1 MPVLNTATDFN
12 DRAVAYGLAAVAAD
26 VDRAEFVADPP
37 AATSAWDHGAFDD
50 VLTPEQPVGG
60 ESPAWPE
67 PMIPGTQRTPEF
79 PEDILPGVWG
89 DMARAVAA
97 STQTPPALAV
107 MCSLGVLA
115 TLLQRRYE
123 VAPYG
128 SEYTEP
134 LSLFVVSASPSG
146 TRKTAVLNAF
156 LAPIV
161 KTEKRWSD
169 QYRPKVAKANAAR
182 STAKKRIEHL
192 NQQAAKCKD
201 PAELATLRE
210 DIEREELAMPEEVR
224 APRLF
229 TGDTTAERLQAMLCE
244 HSERMAVHSDEPGIF
259 RVMAGAYSGG
269 SQNLDVFLQGHAGSA
284 IRVDRAGRLAHLDKP
299 ALTFNLMIQP
309 GLMSEIAGS
318 KGFRDSGLLARFLF
332 AVPATNVGK
341 RDVRKHSSI
350 GAEVRERYEDA
361 VMALLEGYLCEPG
374 TVPKVQVLE
383 LCDAAR
389 DRWLDFS
396 QYIEDRQGDG
406 GEFESIRDWTSKLAG
421 AVARIAALLEL
432 ARVGLAADV
441 VQYDS
446 MDDAVR
452 LAMVLIPHAQC
463 AFGLLGTDAVGVDA
477 QAVLRWAR
485 GRGEESFTQRE
496 AQKAMQGRFTNV
508 ERLKKAME
516 HLTEADCVR
525 PFRRSQTGGRPSAGY
540 RLNPALL

>member
-1 MPVLNTATDFN
+1 MSDLSDFN
-12 DRAVAYGLAAVAAD
+12 DLASMEGLAAVAQIVSDAVPANED
-26 VDRAEFVADPP
+26 THQAAPPP
-37 AATSAWDHGAFDD
+37 APT
-50 VLTPEQPVGG
+50 
-60 ESPAWPE
+60 WPD
-67 PMIPGTQRTPEF
+67 PMIPGTQTTPEF
-79 PEDILPGVWG
+79 PQDILPGVWG
-89 DMARAVAA
+89 EMARAVSA

-107 MCSLGVLA
+107 MCVLGVLA

-123 VAPYG
+123 VAPHG
-128 SEYTEP
+128 GTEYTEP
-134 LSLFVVSASPSG
+134 VCLFVVSASPSG

-156 LAPIV
+156 LAPLLRW
-161 KTEKRWSD
+161 EKL
-169 QYRPKVAKANAAR
+169 QYDRFRVLVARANAAR

-201 PAELATLRE
+201 PGELAALRA
-210 DIEREELAMPEEVR
+210 DIEREELEMPEEVR

-269 SQNLDVFLQGHAGSA
+269 SQNLDVFLQSHAGSA

-299 ALTFNLMIQP
+299 ALSFNLMIQP
-309 GLMSEIAGS
+309 GLMSELAGS
-318 KGFRDSGLLARFLF
+318 TGFRDSGLLARFLF
-332 AVPATNVGK
+332 AVPATTVGK
-341 RDVRKHSSI
+341 RDVRKHSGI
-350 GAEVRERYEDA
+350 GAEVRERYEAA
-361 VMALLEGYLCEPG
+361 VMTLLEGYLCEPG
-374 TVPKVQVLE
+374 TVPKVKVLE
-383 LCDAAR
+383 LDDAAR
-389 DRWLDFS
+389 ERWLDFS
-396 QYIEDRQGDG
+396 QYVEDRQGDG

-452 LAMVLIPHAQC
+452 LAMVLIPHAHC
-463 AFGLLGTDAVGVDA
+463 AFGLLGTDAVDVDA
-477 QAVLRWAR
+477 QTVLRWAR
-485 GRGEESFTQRE
+485 GRGEETFSQRE

-516 HLTEADCVR
+516 RLAESDCVR
-525 PFRRSQTGGRPSAGY
+525 MYKRVQTGGRPSLCY

>member
-1 MPVLNTATDFN
+1 MEALIQHPSVEVGLTDAN
-12 DRAVAYGLAAVAAD
+12 DLARVAGDGAVADMVAIAPL
-26 VDRAEFVADPP
+26 VADGP
-37 AATSAWDHGAFDD
+37 T
-50 VLTPEQPVGG
+50 
-60 ESPAWPE
+60 WPE
-67 PMIPGTQRTPEF
+67 PITGGPRTPEF
-79 PEDILPGVWG
+79 PENILPGVWR
-89 DMARAVAA
+89 DFAQAVSA

-107 MCSLGVLA
+107 TCALGILA

-123 VAPYG
+123 VSPYG
-128 SEYTEP
+128 GTDYTEP

-156 LAPIV
+156 LKPILIW
-161 KTEKRWSD
+161 EKL
-169 QYRPKVAKANAAR
+169 QYDRYRVKVARANAAR
-182 STAKKRIEHL
+182 STAKKRIENL

-201 PAELATLRE
+201 AAELAAIRA
-210 DIEREELAMPEEVR
+210 DIEREELEMPEEVR

-244 HSERMAVHSDEPGIF
+244 HSERMAVFSDEPGIF
-259 RVMAGAYSGG
+259 RIMSGAYSGG
-269 SQNLDVFLQGHAGSA
+269 SQNLDVFLQSHAGSP

-341 RDVRKHSSI
+341 RDVRKHTSI
-350 GAEVRERYEDA
+350 DAAVRSAYETA

-374 TVPKVQVLE
+374 TVPAVQVLE
-383 LCDAAR
+383 LSDAAR
-389 DRWLDFS
+389 EHWLDFS

-432 ARVGLAADV
+432 ARVGLAADT
-441 VQYDS
+441 VQFDS
-446 MDDAVR
+446 MDDAIR
-452 LAMVLIPHAQC
+452 LARVLIPHAHC
-463 AFGLLGTDAVGVDA
+463 AFGLLGTDAVDVDA
-477 QAVLRWAR
+477 QTVLRWAR
-485 GRGEESFTQRE
+485 GRGEDVFTQRE

-516 HLTEADCVR
+516 RLTDNDCVR
-525 PFRRSQTGGRPSAGY
+525 PFRRTQATGRPSACY

>member
-1 MPVLNTATDFN
+1 MEALIQQPPAAADLTDFN
-12 DRAVAYGLAAVAAD
+12 DLAGVAGLEAVEDIVNHAAPVVDVA
-26 VDRAEFVADPP
+26 
-37 AATSAWDHGAFDD
+37 
-50 VLTPEQPVGG
+50 
-60 ESPAWPE
+60 AWPE
-67 PMIPGTQRTPEF
+67 PMIPGTLRTPDF

-89 DMARAVAA
+89 EMARAVSA

-123 VAPYG
+123 VSPYG
-128 SEYTEP
+128 TEYTEP

-156 LAPIV
+156 LAPFLRW
-161 KTEKRWSD
+161 EKF
-169 QYRPKVAKANAAR
+169 QYDRFRVLVARANAAR
-182 STAKKRIEHL
+182 STAKKRIENL

-201 PAELATLRE
+201 AAELATIRA
-210 DIEREELAMPEEVR
+210 DIEREELEMPEEVR

-269 SQNLDVFLQGHAGSA
+269 SQNLDVFLQSHAGSA

-299 ALTFNLMIQP
+299 ALSFNLMIQP

-332 AVPATNVGK
+332 AVPQTNVGK
-341 RDVRKHSSI
+341 RDVRKHTSVD
-350 GAEVRERYEDA
+350 AAVRGGYEGA

-374 TVPKVQVLE
+374 TVPAMQVLE
-383 LCDAAR
+383 LSDAAR
-389 DRWLDFS
+389 DHWLDFS

-406 GEFESIRDWTSKLAG
+406 GEMESIRDWTSKLAG

-432 ARVGLAADV
+432 ARVGLAADT
-441 VQYDS
+441 VQFDS
-446 MDDAVR
+446 MDDAIR
-452 LAMVLIPHAQC
+452 LARVLIPHAHC
-463 AFGLLGTDAVGVDA
+463 AFGLLGTDAVDVDA
-477 QAVLRWAR
+477 QTVLRWAR
-485 GRGEESFTQRE
+485 GRGEYVFTQRE

-516 HLTEADCVR
+516 RLTDNDCVR
-525 PFRRSQTGGRPSAGY
+525 PFRRTQATGRPSACY

>member
-1 MPVLNTATDFN
+1 MQAMSAKEAAPASMTDFN
-12 DRAVAYGLAAVAAD
+12 DLACIEGLEAVADIVNRAAPVVDAAV
-26 VDRAEFVADPP
+26 
-37 AATSAWDHGAFDD
+37 
-50 VLTPEQPVGG
+50 
-60 ESPAWPE
+60 WPE
-67 PMIPGTQRTPEF
+67 PMIPGTLRTPDF

-89 DMARAVAA
+89 EMARAVSA

-115 TLLQRRYE
+115 TLLQRRFE
-123 VAPYG
+123 VSPYG
-128 SEYTEP
+128 TEYTEP

-156 LAPIV
+156 LAPILRW
-161 KTEKRWSD
+161 EKL
-169 QYRPKVAKANAAR
+169 QYDRFRVLVARANAAR

-192 NQQAAKCKD
+192 NQQAAKCKE
-201 PAELATLRE
+201 PGELAALRA
-210 DIEREELAMPEEVR
+210 DIEREELDMPEEVR

-229 TGDTTAERLQAMLCE
+229 TGDTTAERLQALLCE
-244 HSERMAVHSDEPGIF
+244 NSERMAVHSDEPGIF

-269 SQNLDVFLQGHAGSA
+269 SQNLDVFLQSHAGSA

-299 ALTFNLMIQP
+299 ALSFNLMIQP

-341 RDVRKHSSI
+341 RDVRKHSSVD
-350 GAEVRERYEDA
+350 ASVRAGYEGA
-361 VMALLEGYLCEPG
+361 VMAMLEGYLCDPG
-374 TVPKVQVLE
+374 AVPTLQVLE
-383 LCDAAR
+383 LSEAAR
-389 DRWLDFS
+389 ERWLDFS

-406 GEFESIRDWTSKLAG
+406 CELESIRDWTSKLAG

-432 ARVGLAADV
+432 ARVGTDADT
-441 VQYDS
+441 VQFDS

-452 LAMVLIPHAQC
+452 LAMVLIPHAHC
-463 AFGLLGTDAVGVDA
+463 AFGLLGTDAVDVDA
-477 QAVLRWAR
+477 QTVLRWAR
-485 GRGEESFTQRE
+485 GRGDETFSQRE

-516 HLTEADCVR
+516 RLTEADCVR
-525 PFRRSQTGGRPSAGY
+525 PYRRAQTGGRPSPGY
-540 RLNPALL
+540 RMNPALL

>member
-1 MPVLNTATDFN
+1 MDAPTDWN
-12 DRAVAYGLAAVAAD
+12 DMAGMEGLDEVSRQVGNAVPGLETTV
-26 VDRAEFVADPP
+26 
-37 AATSAWDHGAFDD
+37 
-50 VLTPEQPVGG
+50 
-60 ESPAWPE
+60 WPE
-67 PMIPGTQRTPEF
+67 PMIPGTLRTPDF

-89 DMARAVAA
+89 EMARAVSA

-107 MCSLGVLA
+107 VCSLGVLA

-123 VAPYG
+123 VSPYG
-128 SEYTEP
+128 TEYTEP

-156 LAPIV
+156 LAPFLRW
-161 KTEKRWSD
+161 EKLHYDRF
-169 QYRPKVAKANAAR
+169 RVLVARVNAAR

-192 NQQAAKCKD
+192 NMLASKCKD
-201 PAELATLRE
+201 SIELAALRK
-210 DIEREELAMPEEVR
+210 DIENEELDMPEEVR

-259 RVMAGAYSGG
+259 RVMAGSYSGG

-341 RDVRKHSSI
+341 RDVRKHTSI
-350 GAEVRERYEDA
+350 DAVVRGGYDSA

-374 TVPKVQVLE
+374 KVPVVQVLE
-383 LCDAAR
+383 LSDTAR
-389 DRWLDFS
+389 ERWLDFS

-406 GEFESIRDWTSKLAG
+406 GELESIRDWTSKLAG

-432 ARVGLAADV
+432 ARVGLAAHT
-441 VQYDS
+441 VQEDS
-446 MDDAVR
+446 MYDAIR
-452 LAMVLIPHAQC
+452 LAMVLIPHAHC
-463 AFGLLGTDAVGVDA
+463 AFGLLGTDAVDVDA
-477 QAVLRWAR
+477 QAVLSWAR
-485 GRGEESFTQRE
+485 GRGLDAFTQRE
-496 AQKAMQGRFTNV
+496 AKQAMRSRFPSD
-508 ERLKKAME
+508 EKFKKATDRLAE
-516 HLTEADCVR
+516 LDCVR
-525 PFRRSQTGGRPSAGY
+525 PFNQSEKGRRPSRAF
-540 RLNPALL
+540 RLNPALMAAI

>member
-1 MPVLNTATDFN
+1 MSALTDFN
-12 DRAVAYGLAAVAAD
+12 DLAGAEGLAAVANIVGLAVLVDEVAEQD
-26 VDRAEFVADPP
+26 VP
-37 AATSAWDHGAFDD
+37 AAAQKPT
-50 VLTPEQPVGG
+50 
-60 ESPAWPE
+60 WPE
-67 PMIPGTQRTPEF
+67 PMIPGTQTTPDF

-89 DMARAVAA
+89 EMARAVSA

-107 MCSLGVLA
+107 MCTLGVLA

-123 VAPYG
+123 VSPYG
-128 SEYTEP
+128 SEYVEP

-156 LAPIV
+156 LAPILRW
-161 KTEKRWSD
+161 EKL
-169 QYRPKVAKANAAR
+169 QYDRFRALVARANAAR

-192 NQQAAKCKD
+192 SQQAAKCKE
-201 PAELATLRE
+201 PSELAALRG
-210 DIEREELAMPEEVR
+210 DIECEELQMPDEVR

-244 HSERMAVHSDEPGIF
+244 NSERMSVHSDEPGIF

-284 IRVDRAGRLAHLDKP
+284 IRVDRAGRMAHLDKP

-341 RDVRKHSSI
+341 RDVRKHASVD
-350 GAEVRERYEDA
+350 ADVRERYEA
-361 VMALLEGYLCEPG
+361 VVMALLEGYLCEPG
-374 TVPKVQVLE
+374 TVPKVNVLQ
-383 LCDAAR
+383 LDNAAR
-389 DRWLDFS
+389 ERWLEFS
-396 QYIEDRQGDG
+396 QYIEDRHGDG
-406 GEFESIRDWTSKLAG
+406 CELESIRDWTSKLAG

-432 ARVGLAADV
+432 ARVGVAADT
-441 VQYDS
+441 VQFDS

-452 LAMVLIPHAQC
+452 LAMVLIPHAHC
-463 AFGLLGTDAVGVDA
+463 AFGLLGTDAVDVDA

-485 GRGEESFTQRE
+485 GRGDETFTQRE
-496 AQKAMQGRFTNV
+496 AKQAMRSRFPSD
-508 ERLKKAME
+508 EKFKKATDRLAE
-516 HLTEADCVR
+516 LDCVR
-525 PFRRSQTGGRPSAGY
+525 PFNQSDKGRRPSRAF
-540 RLNPALL
+540 RLNPALVTGNE